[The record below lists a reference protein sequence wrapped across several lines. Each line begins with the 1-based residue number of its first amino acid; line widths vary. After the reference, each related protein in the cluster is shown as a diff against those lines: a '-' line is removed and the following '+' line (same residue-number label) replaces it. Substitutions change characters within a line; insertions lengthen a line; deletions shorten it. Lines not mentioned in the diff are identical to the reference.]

1 VDWLEFTLAGLAFM
15 STHLIPATPRIKGA
29 LVATLGRAGYGIA
42 FGLLA
47 LGLLYW
53 LILAAARAP
62 FVELWPQEPWMRWV
76 ANIVMPGVILISS
89 YAIACPN
96 PFAFEGRKTGF
107 DPARPGIVGI
117 TRQPFLW
124 ALVLWSAAH
133 LLVNGDLAHGI
144 LFGVFLVFS
153 LIGMRAMERRLI
165 RSLGAAE
172 FARLAEHTSL
182 IPFAALATGRFKPH
196 GRPSLRRLGI
206 AVFVWAGLFHLHEL
220 VIGLSPAP

>member
-1 VDWLEFTLAGLAFM
+1 MGWLEFALAGLAFM
-15 STHLIPATPRIKGA
+15 STHLIPATPRIKGP

-62 FVELWPQEPWMRWV
+62 FVELWPQEIWMRWV
-76 ANIVMPGVILISS
+76 ANIVMPVVILLSS
-89 YAIACPN
+89 YAIAAPN
-96 PFAFEGRKTGF
+96 PFAFEGRASGF
-107 DPARPGIVGI
+107 DPARPGIAGI

-124 ALVLWSAAH
+124 ALVLWAAAH
-133 LLVNGDLAHGI
+133 LLVNGDLAHAI

-165 RSLGAAE
+165 RSLGTAE
-172 FARLAEHTSL
+172 FARLAARTSL
-182 IPFAALATGRFKPH
+182 IPFAALVTGRWRPQ
-196 GRPSLRRLGI
+196 GRPSRLRLGI
-206 AVFVWAGLFHLHEL
+206 AVFAWAAVFHLHEL
-220 VIGLSPAP
+220 VIGLNPAP

>member
-1 VDWLEFTLAGLAFM
+1 MGWLEFALAGLAFM
-15 STHLIPATPRIKGA
+15 STHLIPATPRIKGP

-62 FVELWPQEPWMRWV
+62 FIELWPQEIWMRWV
-76 ANIVMPGVILISS
+76 ANIVMPVVILLSS
-89 YAIACPN
+89 YAIAAPN
-96 PFAFEGRKTGF
+96 PFAFEGRATGF
-107 DPARPGIVGI
+107 DPARPGIAGI

-124 ALVLWSAAH
+124 ALVLWAAAH
-133 LLVNGDLAHGI
+133 LLVNGDLAHAI

-165 RSLGAAE
+165 RSLGPAE
-172 FARLAEHTSL
+172 FARLAAQTSL
-182 IPFAALATGRFKPH
+182 IPFAALVTGRWRPTS
-196 GRPSLRRLGI
+196 RPSWLRLGI
-206 AVFVWAGLFHLHEL
+206 AVFAWAAIFHLHEL
-220 VIGLSPAP
+220 VIGLNPAP

>member
-1 VDWLEFTLAGLAFM
+1 MGWLEFALAGLAFM
-15 STHLIPATPRIKGA
+15 STHLIPATPRIKGP

-62 FVELWPQEPWMRWV
+62 FIELWPQEIWMRWV
-76 ANIVMPGVILISS
+76 ANIVMPVVILMSS
-89 YAIACPN
+89 YAIAAPN
-96 PFAFEGRKTGF
+96 PFAFEGRASGF
-107 DPARPGIVGI
+107 DPARPGIAGI

-124 ALVLWSAAH
+124 ALVLWAAAH

-165 RSLGAAE
+165 RSLGPAE
-172 FARLAEHTSL
+172 FARLAAQTSL
-182 IPFAALATGRFKPH
+182 IPFAALVTGRWRPTS
-196 GRPSLRRLGI
+196 RPSWLRLGI
-206 AVFVWAGLFHLHEL
+206 AVFAWAAIFHLHEL
-220 VIGLSPAP
+220 VIGLNPAP

>member
-1 VDWLEFTLAGLAFM
+1 MA
-15 STHLIPATPRIKGA
+15 THLIPATPRIKA
-29 LVATLGRAGYGIA
+29 PLVAAFGRVGYGIA
-42 FGLLA
+42 FGALA

-62 FVELWPQEPWMRWV
+62 FIELWPQEIWMRWV
-76 ANIVMPGVILISS
+76 ANIVMPLVILISS
-89 YAIACPN
+89 YAIAAPN
-96 PFAFEGRKTGF
+96 PFAFEGRAGGF

-124 ALVLWSAAH
+124 ALVLWALAH
-133 LLVNGDLAHGI
+133 LLVNGDLAHAV

-165 RSLGAAE
+165 RRIGLAE
-172 FARLAEHTSL
+172 FQRLAARTSL
-182 IPFAALATGRFKPH
+182 IPFAALLTGRWRPR
-196 GRPSLRRLGI
+196 GRPSALRLTI
-206 AVFVWAGLFHLHEL
+206 AIFAWAAIFHLHEL

>member
-1 VDWLEFTLAGLAFM
+1 MGWLEFSLAGLAFM
-15 STHLIPATPRIKGA
+15 ATHLIPATPRIKA
-29 LVATLGRAGYGIA
+29 PLVAAFGRVGYGIA
-42 FGLLA
+42 FGALA

-62 FVELWPQEPWMRWV
+62 FIELWPQEIWMRWV
-76 ANIVMPGVILISS
+76 ANIVMPLVILISS
-89 YAIACPN
+89 YAIAAPN
-96 PFAFEGRKTGF
+96 PFAFEGRAGGF

-124 ALVLWSAAH
+124 ALVLWALAH
-133 LLVNGDLAHGI
+133 LLVNGDLAHAV

-165 RSLGAAE
+165 RRIGLAE
-172 FARLAEHTSL
+172 FQRLAARTSL
-182 IPFAALATGRFKPH
+182 IPFAALLTGRWRPR
-196 GRPSLRRLGI
+196 GRPSALRLAV
-206 AVFVWAGLFHLHEL
+206 AVFAWAAVFHLHEL

>member
-1 VDWLEFTLAGLAFM
+1 MGWLEFALAGLAFM
-15 STHLIPATPRIKGA
+15 STHLIPASRIKPW
-29 LVATLGRAGYGIA
+29 LVARLGRAGYGIA
-42 FGLLA
+42 FGGIA

-62 FVELWPQEPWMRWV
+62 FVELWPQEVWMRWV
-76 ANIVMPGVILISS
+76 TNIVMPVVIGISS
-89 YAIACPN
+89 YAIAAPN
-96 PFAFEGRKTGF
+96 PFAFEGRATGF
-107 DPARPGIVGI
+107 DPTRPGIVGI

-124 ALVLWSAAH
+124 ALVLWALAH

-165 RSLGAAE
+165 RRIGAGE
-172 FARLAEHTSL
+172 FGRLAAHTSL
-182 IPFAALATGRFKPH
+182 IPFATFLTGRWRPT
-196 GRPSLRRLGI
+196 GRPSLLRLGI
-206 AVFVWAGLFHLHEL
+206 AVFAWAAVFHLHEL

>member
-1 VDWLEFTLAGLAFM
+1 MGWLEFALAGLAFM
-15 STHLIPATPRIKGA
+15 STHLIPATPRIKGP

-42 FGLLA
+42 FVLLA

-62 FVELWPQEPWMRWV
+62 FLELWPQEIWMRWV
-76 ANIVMPGVILISS
+76 ANIVMPVVILLSS
-89 YAIACPN
+89 YAIAAPN
-96 PFAFEGRKTGF
+96 PFAFEGRASGF
-107 DPARPGIVGI
+107 DPARPGIAGI

-124 ALVLWSAAH
+124 ALVLWAAAH

-165 RSLGAAE
+165 RSLGPAE
-172 FARLAEHTSL
+172 FARLAAQTSL
-182 IPFAALATGRFKPH
+182 IPFAALVTGRWRPQ
-196 GRPSLRRLGI
+196 GRPSWLRLGI
-206 AVFVWAGLFHLHEL
+206 GVFAWAAIFHLHEL
-220 VIGLSPAP
+220 VIGLNPAP

>member
-1 VDWLEFTLAGLAFM
+1 MA
-15 STHLIPATPRIKGA
+15 THLIPATPRIKA
-29 LVATLGRAGYGIA
+29 PLVAAFGRVGYGIA
-42 FGLLA
+42 FGALA

-62 FVELWPQEPWMRWV
+62 FIELWPQEIWMRWV
-76 ANIVMPGVILISS
+76 ANIVMPLVILISS
-89 YAIACPN
+89 YAIAAPN
-96 PFAFEGRKTGF
+96 PFAFEGRAGGF

-124 ALVLWSAAH
+124 ALVLWALAH
-133 LLVNGDLAHGI
+133 LLVNGDLAHAV

-165 RSLGAAE
+165 RRIGLAE
-172 FARLAEHTSL
+172 FQRLAARTSL
-182 IPFAALATGRFKPH
+182 IPFAALLTGRW
-196 GRPSLRRLGI
+196 RPRRWPSALRLTI
-206 AVFVWAGLFHLHEL
+206 AIFAWAAIFHLHEL

>member
-1 VDWLEFTLAGLAFM
+1 MGWLEFALAGLAFM
-15 STHLIPATPRIKGA
+15 STHLIPATPRIKGP

-62 FVELWPQEPWMRWV
+62 FVELWPQEIWMRWV
-76 ANIVMPGVILISS
+76 ANIVMPVVILLSS
-89 YAIACPN
+89 YAIAAPN
-96 PFAFEGRKTGF
+96 PFAFEGRASGF
-107 DPARPGIVGI
+107 DPARPGIAGI

-124 ALVLWSAAH
+124 ALVLWAAAH
-133 LLVNGDLAHGI
+133 LLVNGDLAHAI

-165 RSLGAAE
+165 RSLGPAE
-172 FARLAEHTSL
+172 FARLAAQTSL
-182 IPFAALATGRFKPH
+182 IPFAALVTGRWRPQ
-196 GRPSLRRLGI
+196 GRPSWLRLAV
-206 AVFVWAGLFHLHEL
+206 AVFAWAAVFHLHEL
-220 VIGLSPAP
+220 VIGLNPAP